1 MTLIRRPRRL
11 IALAVCACLLAAG
24 LIGAQSSVA
33 KTKSCPD
40 PPSSAYPDK
49 QKGGYFTNFKVTN
62 VTCKS
67 ALKLAK
73 AYYKCRRK
81 KGIKGS
87 CSGRTVNG
95 MKCTEYRP
103 ASGDN
108 GTEFNATV
116 TCKKGSKKVKHSYQQ
131 VY

>member
-1 MTLIRRPRRL
+1 MMLTGSFRR
-11 IALAVCACLLAAG
+11 AMVLAVCACLLAG

-33 KTKSCPD
+33 KTKSCAD
-40 PPSSAYPDK
+40 PPSSTYPDK
-49 QKGGYFTNFKVTN
+49 KNGGYFTNFKVTN
-62 VTCKS
+62 VTCKR
-67 ALKLAK
+67 AVKLAV

-95 MKCTEYRP
+95 MKCTEKRP

-108 GTEFNATV
+108 GTEFNAMV
-116 TCKKGSKKVKHSYQQ
+116 TCKKGSKMVKHNYQQ
-131 VY
+131 FY